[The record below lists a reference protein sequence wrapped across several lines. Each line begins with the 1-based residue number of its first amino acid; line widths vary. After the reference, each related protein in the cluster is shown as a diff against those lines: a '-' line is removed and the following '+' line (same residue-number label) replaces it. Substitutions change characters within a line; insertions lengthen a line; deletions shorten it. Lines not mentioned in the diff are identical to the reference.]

1 MLKKEKRNKT
11 IKIIIFIITIMI
23 LIGCTIYLYPIM
35 KELLK
40 PEGRENLKIEIQ
52 QNGPNGILLLLGLEA
67 AQIFLPILPGEP
79 IEILA
84 GMCYGTFGGLIF
96 IMLSVFIVTAM
107 IFFMVRKFGR
117 DFVYTMVSKEKI
129 QKIENSKLF
138 THPKQIEYIMLILF
152 LLPGTPKDLLTYLA
166 GLLPIKPSRFIVIAT
181 LARLPSIISSTYA
194 GATLINGNWKIG
206 LLMYVGIFVVVGIAI
221 LLAKKFDN
229 TEITKEIEEKINT
242 DYIYVSTS
250 NEIES
255 PNDHVL
261 FSTNENNTIKVR
273 NVKNNNE
280 KSISLFEIIRHL
292 PAIKK
297 VQNIPYISEELLKVM
312 YSGIYQTNDISL
324 FDKVTNNPS
333 SGGNPSSG
341 SMSSRFI

>member
-40 PEGRENLKIEIQ
+40 PEGRENLKIKIQ

-181 LARLPSIISSTYA
+181 LARFPSIISSTYA

-221 LLAKKFDN
+221 LLAKKFDK
-229 TEITKEIEEKINT
+229 TEITKEILEET
-242 DYIYVSTS
+242 
-250 NEIES
+250 
-255 PNDHVL
+255 
-261 FSTNENNTIKVR
+261 
-273 NVKNNNE
+273 
-280 KSISLFEIIRHL
+280 
-292 PAIKK
+292 KK
-297 VQNIPYISEELLKVM
+297 VN
-312 YSGIYQTNDISL
+312 
-324 FDKVTNNPS
+324 
-333 SGGNPSSG
+333 
-341 SMSSRFI
+341 

>member
-40 PEGRENLKIEIQ
+40 TEGRENLKIKIQ

-221 LLAKKFDN
+221 LLAKKFDK
-229 TEITKEIEEKINT
+229 TEITKEILEET
-242 DYIYVSTS
+242 
-250 NEIES
+250 
-255 PNDHVL
+255 
-261 FSTNENNTIKVR
+261 
-273 NVKNNNE
+273 
-280 KSISLFEIIRHL
+280 
-292 PAIKK
+292 KK
-297 VQNIPYISEELLKVM
+297 VN
-312 YSGIYQTNDISL
+312 
-324 FDKVTNNPS
+324 
-333 SGGNPSSG
+333 
-341 SMSSRFI
+341 

>member
-194 GATLINGNWKIG
+194 GATLIHGNWKIG

-221 LLAKKFDN
+221 LLAKKFDK
-229 TEITKEIEEKINT
+229 TEITKEILEET
-242 DYIYVSTS
+242 
-250 NEIES
+250 
-255 PNDHVL
+255 
-261 FSTNENNTIKVR
+261 
-273 NVKNNNE
+273 
-280 KSISLFEIIRHL
+280 
-292 PAIKK
+292 KK
-297 VQNIPYISEELLKVM
+297 VN
-312 YSGIYQTNDISL
+312 
-324 FDKVTNNPS
+324 
-333 SGGNPSSG
+333 
-341 SMSSRFI
+341 

>member
-11 IKIIIFIITIMI
+11 IKIIIFIIPIMI

-221 LLAKKFDN
+221 LLAKKFDK
-229 TEITKEIEEKINT
+229 TEITKEILEET
-242 DYIYVSTS
+242 
-250 NEIES
+250 
-255 PNDHVL
+255 
-261 FSTNENNTIKVR
+261 
-273 NVKNNNE
+273 
-280 KSISLFEIIRHL
+280 
-292 PAIKK
+292 KK
-297 VQNIPYISEELLKVM
+297 VN
-312 YSGIYQTNDISL
+312 
-324 FDKVTNNPS
+324 
-333 SGGNPSSG
+333 
-341 SMSSRFI
+341 

>member
-221 LLAKKFDN
+221 LLAKKFDK
-229 TEITKEIEEKINT
+229 TEITKEILEET
-242 DYIYVSTS
+242 
-250 NEIES
+250 
-255 PNDHVL
+255 
-261 FSTNENNTIKVR
+261 
-273 NVKNNNE
+273 
-280 KSISLFEIIRHL
+280 
-292 PAIKK
+292 KK
-297 VQNIPYISEELLKVM
+297 V
-312 YSGIYQTNDISL
+312 
-324 FDKVTNNPS
+324 
-333 SGGNPSSG
+333 
-341 SMSSRFI
+341 

>member
-221 LLAKKFDN
+221 LLAKKFDK
-229 TEITKEIEEKINT
+229 TEITPRP
-242 DYIYVSTS
+242 
-250 NEIES
+250 
-255 PNDHVL
+255 PND
-261 FSTNENNTIKVR
+261 NTGK
-273 NVKNNNE
+273 
-280 KSISLFEIIRHL
+280 
-292 PAIKK
+292 
-297 VQNIPYISEELLKVM
+297 
-312 YSGIYQTNDISL
+312 T
-324 FDKVTNNPS
+324 
-333 SGGNPSSG
+333 
-341 SMSSRFI
+341 

>member
-40 PEGRENLKIEIQ
+40 PEGRENLKIKIQ

-152 LLPGTPKDLLTYLA
+152 LLPGTPKDLFTYLA

-181 LARLPSIISSTYA
+181 FARFPSIISSTYA
-194 GATLINGNWKIG
+194 GATLVKGNWQIG
-206 LLMYVGIFVVVGIAI
+206 LLMYVGIFVIVGIVI
-221 LLAKKFDN
+221 LLAKKFDKS
-229 TEITKEIEEKINT
+229 EITKEILEET
-242 DYIYVSTS
+242 
-250 NEIES
+250 
-255 PNDHVL
+255 
-261 FSTNENNTIKVR
+261 
-273 NVKNNNE
+273 
-280 KSISLFEIIRHL
+280 
-292 PAIKK
+292 KK
-297 VQNIPYISEELLKVM
+297 VK
-312 YSGIYQTNDISL
+312 
-324 FDKVTNNPS
+324 
-333 SGGNPSSG
+333 
-341 SMSSRFI
+341 

>member
-67 AQIFLPILPGEP
+67 AQIFLPILPAEP

-221 LLAKKFDN
+221 LLAKKFDK
-229 TEITKEIEEKINT
+229 TEITKEILEET
-242 DYIYVSTS
+242 
-250 NEIES
+250 
-255 PNDHVL
+255 
-261 FSTNENNTIKVR
+261 
-273 NVKNNNE
+273 
-280 KSISLFEIIRHL
+280 
-292 PAIKK
+292 KK
-297 VQNIPYISEELLKVM
+297 VN
-312 YSGIYQTNDISL
+312 
-324 FDKVTNNPS
+324 
-333 SGGNPSSG
+333 
-341 SMSSRFI
+341 